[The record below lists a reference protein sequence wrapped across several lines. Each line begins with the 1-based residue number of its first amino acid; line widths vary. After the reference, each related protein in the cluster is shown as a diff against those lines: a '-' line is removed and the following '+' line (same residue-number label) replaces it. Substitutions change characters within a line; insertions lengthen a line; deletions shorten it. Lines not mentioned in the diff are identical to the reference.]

1 MTARLLITIIALV
14 PMLSHGQLGGTTIFN
29 GLDIQPAAR
38 VAAMGGS
45 FNAVKDGDIQ
55 LASINPSL
63 IDSNMAGNMMMS
75 YVDYFART
83 NFGNAAYAHR
93 INNRLTAAAS
103 VLYIGHGQM
112 DAYDQYGNN
121 EGTFNA
127 GEFALTVGAGYQM
140 DSLWTIGANL
150 KTLYANIA
158 EYSSFGLAA
167 DVAATYH
174 KPKKNFTATF
184 ILRNVGVQLKSFVPG
199 EREKF
204 PVEFQIG
211 ISKRPAYA
219 PFRFS
224 LMLENLQ
231 KWDLTYIN
239 PNEAVT
245 VDPIT
250 GELVQERNFEF
261 GDRLMRHVVLGA
273 EFILSENFQIQGAY
287 NYRRRQELKME
298 EKPGMSGFSVG
309 LSFRIKRFQVSYG
322 RAIYHIAGP
331 SNHFTFGFR
340 LN

>member
-1 MTARLLITIIALV
+1 MTARLLITFIALI
-14 PMLSHGQLGGTTIFN
+14 PLISRGQLGGSTIFN

-38 VAAMGGS
+38 VAAMGGG

-55 LASINPSL
+55 MAAINPSL
-63 IDSNMAGNMMMS
+63 IDSNMAGNMMIS

-83 NFGNAAYAHR
+83 NFGNAAYAHK
-93 INNRLTAAAS
+93 INNKLTAAAS

-112 DAYDQYGNN
+112 DEYDQFGNN
-121 EGTFNA
+121 IGNFNA
-127 GEFALTVGAGYQM
+127 GEFSLTMGAGYQI
-140 DSLWTIGANL
+140 DSLWTIGANI
-150 KTLYANIA
+150 KTLYSNIA

-167 DVAATYH
+167 DFAATYF

-184 ILRNVGVQLKSFVPG
+184 ILRNAGVQLKTFVPG

-204 PVEFQIG
+204 PLEFQIG
-211 ISKRPAYA
+211 LSKRPSYA

-231 KWDLTYIN
+231 QWDLTYIN
-239 PNEAVT
+239 PNDPVT
-245 VDPIT
+245 IDPIT

-273 EFILSENFQIQGAY
+273 EFLLSENFQIQGAY
-287 NYRRRQELKME
+287 NYRRRQELSME
-298 EKPGMSGFSVG
+298 DKPGMTGFSVG
-309 LSFRIKRFQVSYG
+309 LNFRIKRFQISYG

-331 SNHFTFGFR
+331 SNHFTFAFR
-340 LN
+340 VN